1 VRIIFR
7 GSIFSKSLTLIV
19 LVCMMTSLSVSSSP
33 QKTGEKVSTNLEI
46 LQKISKDAFDEIMDN
61 MVDIEPGSTVLLVKD
76 RGVGDIDFVL
86 DNVMLKLLNQNNIK
100 VREKMGEQAGE
111 LKGLDYILKYQIV
124 KMSFSYPDIG
134 RSWLIGEK
142 EVERFA
148 EISLF
153 VQLVDAD
160 TRDTVWIGESEK
172 QFNDVIP
179 YSLLEKVED
188 QEYEFTKPQR
198 QEWTWS
204 SFIEPVVVTGIVGGL
219 VYLFFSNQSNE

>member
-1 VRIIFR
+1 MRIIFR

-33 QKTGEKVSTNLEI
+33 KKTGEKVSTNLEI

-61 MVDIEPGSTVLLVKD
+61 MVDIEPGSTVILVKD

-86 DNVMLKLLNQNNIK
+86 DNVMLKLFNQNNIK
-100 VREKMGEQAGE
+100 VREKMGEQAGQ
-111 LKGLDYILKYQIV
+111 LKGLDYIFKYQIV

-160 TRDTVWIGESEK
+160 TRDTVWIGETEK

>member
-1 VRIIFR
+1 MRIIFR